1 MNRVSLLTNKICSID
16 KIKQFNYHTNI
27 ARDFFVRRIDKGDVK
42 LNNLP
47 YKYLTR
53 FLCTTNLLSFD
64 EVDAK
69 LNNFHSF

>member
-47 YKYLTR
+47 YKISYEISLY
-53 FLCTTNLLSFD
+53 D
-64 EVDAK
+64 EST
-69 LNNFHSF
+69 LF